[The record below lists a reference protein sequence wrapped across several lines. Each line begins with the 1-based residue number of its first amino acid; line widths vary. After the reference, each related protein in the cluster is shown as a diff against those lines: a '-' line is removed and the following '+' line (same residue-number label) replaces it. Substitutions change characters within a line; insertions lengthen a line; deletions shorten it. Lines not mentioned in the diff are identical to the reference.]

1 MLTLTLLLLSLLTLA
16 ALVRPMADASTT
28 KKWKT
33 RPRAGYGAYP
43 VANGVTVYP
52 GMLCQLEGGYLNH
65 WDETGQFLGIVLG
78 DATGISPG
86 SALTG
91 NTSATP
97 VPMARVDESGVILQH
112 IAVGGTPAATDVGA
126 LVYCNDSDVA
136 NITKTDT
143 TDPPVGILVAFR
155 STSDCDVMLFTP
167 TEHAA
172 GIADAT
178 WLS

>member
-16 ALVRPMADASTT
+16 ALVRPMSDATAT

-33 RPRAGYGAYP
+33 QPRAGVGAYP
-43 VANGVTVYP
+43 VASGVTVHP

-78 DATGISPG
+78 DAQGVAPGAAVTGTASG
-86 SALTG
+86 S
-91 NTSATP
+91 
-97 VPMARVDESGVILQH
+97 VYARVDQSGVTLMH

-172 GIADAT
+172 GIANAT